1 MPKFKFISLA
11 PRSAK
16 AFAAVT
22 LGLALGATFVAER
35 DAAACGGCFIP
46 PEDPTVVTDHRM
58 ILSVGQGQSTL
69 YDQIRYQ
76 GLPSE
81 FAWVLPIAGDAEV
94 GLSADT
100 LFSVMGGFTQTQVIA
115 PPLNCP
121 AAPNCNDSFAAEA
134 TSAKD
139 SAPAP
144 NAGGV
149 TVTREENVG
158 PYATVQLQ
166 SEDPEALNKWLADN
180 KFTVPAD
187 VKPVIAQYVRE
198 HFNFLALKLRPDA
211 NVQSMRPVRV
221 TTKGPS
227 VVLPL
232 RMVAAGTGAKVG
244 ITLWVVG
251 QGRYEPTNFPT
262 FSVKSEE
269 LVWDW
274 TKNESNFKALRLER
288 SGGANGGRNWEL
300 ESAMRM
306 AVSQIVNPLQNGFR
320 GQSSG
325 DYADIPASGNT
336 PAKSADQVREED
348 LDTLF
353 QSQARTGEFFVTR
366 LRADLA
372 HAALSEDL
380 ALAAPADQSVF
391 SNIRQVTRE
400 ANEPLCPVYVGCT
413 QNGVAPRSEA
423 IQRSTSHCATGPSAP
438 QRGFAA
444 AGFGFVALAVVRG
457 VRRRLQ
463 KKA

>member
-1 MPKFKFISLA
+1 MSKFKFTSSLA
-11 PRSAK
+11 VA
-16 AFAAVT
+16 

-35 DAAACGGCFIP
+35 DASACGGCFIP

-81 FAWVLPIAGDAEV
+81 FAWVLPIAGDAEI

-100 LFSVMGGFTQTQVIA
+100 LFSVMGGFTQTQVVA

-121 AAPNCNDSFAAEA
+121 AAPNCNDGFAAEA
-134 TSAKD
+134 TSARD
-139 SAPAP
+139 AAP
-144 NAGGV
+144 NSAGGV

-198 HFNFLALKLRPDA
+198 HFNFLALKLRPGA

-274 TKNESNFKALRLER
+274 TKNESNYKALRLER
-288 SGGANGGRNWEL
+288 SGGENGGRNWEL

-306 AVSQIVNPLQNGFR
+306 SVSQIVNPLQNGFR

-325 DYADIPASGNT
+325 DYTDIPASGNT
-336 PAKSADQVREED
+336 PAKSAEQVREED
-348 LDTLF
+348 LATLF
-353 QSQARTGEFFVTR
+353 QTQAATGEFFVTR

-372 HAALSEDL
+372 HSALSEDL
-380 ALAAPADQSVF
+380 ALAAPADQGIF
-391 SNIRQVTRE
+391 SNIRQITRE

-438 QRGFAA
+438 QKGFAA
-444 AGFGFVALAVVRG
+444 AGFGFVALAVARG
-457 VRRRLQ
+457 VRRRVQ
-463 KKA
+463 KKG

>member
-1 MPKFKFISLA
+1 MTKFKFTSLA
-11 PRSAK
+11 VA
-16 AFAAVT
+16 

-100 LFSVMGGFTQTQVIA
+100 LFSTLGGFTQTQVIA

-121 AAPNCNDSFAAEA
+121 AAPNCNDNLFGAEA
-134 TSAKD
+134 TSSKD
-139 SAPAP
+139 AAPAP

-198 HFNFLALKLRPDA
+198 HFNFLALKLRPGA
-211 NVQSMRPVRV
+211 NVQAMRPVRV

-251 QGRYEPTNFPT
+251 QGRYEPMNFPT

-288 SGGANGGRNWEL
+288 SGGENGGRNWEL

-306 AVSQIVNPLQNGFR
+306 SISQIVNPLENRFGG

-325 DYADIPASGNT
+325 DYVDIPANGNT

-348 LDTLF
+348 LDILF
-353 QSQARTGEFFVTR
+353 QTKSRSGEFFVTR
-366 LRADLA
+366 LRSDLA
-372 HAALSEDL
+372 HSALSEDL

-438 QRGFAA
+438 QKGFAA

-457 VRRRLQ
+457 VRRRVQ